1 MAACTLAFPSLLM
14 PDARSYFRPLAHQA
28 WRKAK
33 SRSSHPTPSRHS
45 QKFPFKPPLCKQTCA
60 WGAFVNTN
68 KPYSRPLGV
77 SRAHLASGCSS
88 GRSFQIH
95 SMNPMAASTSR
106 CNSSIIREPCAG
118 GLEAGMERQTCFVVF
133 GCWTVEQLIAPKVR
147 RHLSIAYQFHRCLA
161 TNGLATS
168 RNSSNAGCGQPN
180 ESAPRLCHTTFAP
193 RHWPN
198 PRQQPLVSQGI
209 GLIVLGITE
218 PDSGHFGRKCAI

>member
-1 MAACTLAFPSLLM
+1 VQSRAGVILGGEGCSGLAACTLAFPSLLM

-28 WRKAK
+28 LRKAK

-118 GLEAGMERQTCFVVF
+118 GLEAGMERQH
-133 GCWTVEQLIAPKVR
+133 AS
-147 RHLSIAYQFHRCLA
+147 LSLA
-161 TNGLATS
+161 AGLLN
-168 RNSSNAGCGQPN
+168 NSS
-180 ESAPRLCHTTFAP
+180 PRRSDAT
-193 RHWPN
+193 
-198 PRQQPLVSQGI
+198 
-209 GLIVLGITE
+209 
-218 PDSGHFGRKCAI
+218 